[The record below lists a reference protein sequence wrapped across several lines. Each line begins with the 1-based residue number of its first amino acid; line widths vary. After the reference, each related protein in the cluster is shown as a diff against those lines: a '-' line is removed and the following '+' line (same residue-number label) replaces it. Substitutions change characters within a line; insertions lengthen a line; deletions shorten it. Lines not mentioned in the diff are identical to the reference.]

1 VFYGLRSKA
10 GLTNG
15 ETTMTR
21 KHLYDQTKK
30 SNHTNRLKSVHY
42 LGACSEVVL
51 SRPDQKPLVGY
62 IERNSEA
69 DLALHLKAREL
80 ADEYYLE
87 DFAAEL
93 NEDYF
98 NGELKFQ
105 LKWSHSMVA
114 NWGNARGLTARRQ
127 GKVIYD
133 GKITVSYLLSNY
145 AYTDGEEMVEYVVM
159 HEMAHMLEM
168 NHSYKFW
175 QIVARNSAAVRGH
188 SLYEGK
194 DFPIDLTPPSKH
206 KIYVDSRS
214 RKGAYLASTGYK
226 EGGQV

>member
-1 VFYGLRSKA
+1 
-10 GLTNG
+10 
-15 ETTMTR
+15 MTR

-168 NHSYKFW
+168 NHSYNMCA
-175 QIVARNSAAVRGH
+175 ISCITT
-188 SLYEGK
+188 Y
-194 DFPIDLTPPSKH
+194 SKW
-206 KIYVDSRS
+206 R
-214 RKGAYLASTGYK
+214 TC
-226 EGGQV
+226 